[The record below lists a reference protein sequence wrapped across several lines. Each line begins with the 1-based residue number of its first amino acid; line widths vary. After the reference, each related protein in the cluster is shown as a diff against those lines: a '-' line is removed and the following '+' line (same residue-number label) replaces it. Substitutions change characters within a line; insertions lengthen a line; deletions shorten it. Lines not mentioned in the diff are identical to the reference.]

1 MQQMI
6 KSLNAAK
13 YNIHAERI
21 MEAEIDLRVALK
33 HANAAKAKRQAGYII
48 CAITALKRK
57 FAAEIR
63 Q

>member
-6 KSLNAAK
+6 SHLEAAK
-13 YNIHAERI
+13 SNIAAGQFFTAEV
-21 MEAEIDLRVALK
+21 DLRVALK